1 MWGCGRHW
9 VITLST
15 LMMAHIHLSIEK
27 LLKMYEIKG
36 KIIFRDKIAKLNKNI
51 HLVLAYG

>member
-15 LMMAHIHLSIEK
+15 LIMAHIHLSIEK